1 MLIRVKGGSE
11 GVAEYLA
18 SGQKQDRDFTRD
30 ELDERVILDGD
41 LELTDNIIKKME
53 KDGERYL
60 HITLAFKEDSLSQ
73 EVLQDITHDFR
84 QFAMSAYEADEF
96 NFYAEAHLPKLK
108 SYVNRQTGDLVE
120 RKPHIHIV
128 IPERNLLTGRNLNP
142 FGRVDQQTKFFEAFQ
157 EHANAKYG
165 LASPKDNRRIEYTSE
180 SEIISRYKGDLFQG
194 QAKALKEGVLAD
206 MLDRGITDYEKF
218 RELVAEHGATR
229 TRNAGKPTEYL
240 NVKSADQEKGV
251 NLKDYVF
258 SREFVEKSGQE
269 KRRELADE
277 GRRQYESQQA
287 PRKTPAELAAVLD
300 EWHGIRARE
309 LKYINS
315 GNRKLYAAWRA
326 ADPEQR
332 RAILA
337 EREARFNDR
346 YRKDQEHDRTDR
358 AGDFRGRENARGHG
372 AEHRRT
378 VAHIADNL
386 RAAGRNI
393 ESVGRGLEDTDR
405 AVRNVADRRTRRALE
420 ALGRRLGRDQ
430 GEDRQV
436 SQAAPSPRDRRPADN
451 VPGQLTAEA
460 RERRTEGKAAHLSE
474 FATIKREL
482 DGRLL
487 LAHLSRTHGV
497 IPDKYEITK
506 GTDGGD
512 RIKAGTRNL
521 NVSDFLTQEMRLSF
535 SEAAPILRQVY
546 AAQHGRE
553 VAEPRR
559 SPRRELW
566 EAFKAAEGDRKAIKA
581 KEREAQTKSEQE
593 RRAAIR
599 ADYQAK
605 RQAIQGDKS
614 TTPAA
619 RKAASSIAR
628 MERVTEEMAL
638 RATIKA
644 ERAELKEQQRTP
656 YQERYRAWLADRA
669 GQGDEK
675 ALAELRRQRHPRPM
689 AEAVNAIE
697 GTEDAEKKRRQQEA
711 EAINRQLAYTV
722 DRAGN
727 VTYYADQAKRRAV
740 LIDSG
745 ERVTV
750 AAPKDAQAV
759 EAGLRL
765 AMQKFGPVLKIE
777 GGEEFKRQVIDAAV
791 RSGARVEFEDRAMN
805 EELQRRRA
813 GLHARGNAMQTSQEH
828 EAAVLAIEKQVEK
841 DGLSPEAKAMVMDR
855 VRQNAARA
863 ERQKGEPQQPA
874 RASESD
880 QARQPN
886 PEPPHYTP
894 KRDLDR

>member
-11 GVAEYLA
+11 GIAEYLA
-18 SGQKQDRDFTRD
+18 SGQKQDREFTRD

-41 LELTDNIIKKME
+41 LGLTDNIIKNME

-73 EVLQDITHDFR
+73 EVLQDITRDFR
-84 QFAMSAYEADEF
+84 QFAMSAYQDDEF

-128 IPERNLLTGRNLNP
+128 IPERNLLTGQNLNP
-142 FGRVDQQTKFFEAFQ
+142 FGRVEQQTKFLEAIQ

-165 LASPKDNRRIEYTSE
+165 LASPKDNRRTEYTSE

-194 QAKALKEGVLAD
+194 QAKSLKERILSD

-229 TRNAGKPTEYL
+229 TRNAGKPAEYL
-240 NVKSADQEKGV
+240 NIKPGDQEKRV

-258 SREFVEKSGQE
+258 SREFVEKSDRE

-300 EWHGIRARE
+300 EWHSTRARE
-309 LKYINS
+309 VKHLNS
-315 GNRKLYAAWRA
+315 GNRKLYAAYKA
-326 ADPEQR
+326 ADREQR

-337 EREARFNDR
+337 EREAQFNDR
-346 YRKDQEHDRTDR
+346 FRKDQEHDRSDR
-358 AGDFRGRENARGHG
+358 TGDFRGRENVRGHG

-378 VAHIADNL
+378 VAHIADNV

-393 ESVGRGLEDTDR
+393 ESVGRGLDDTDR
-405 AVRNVADRRTRRALE
+405 AIRNVADRRTRRALE

-436 SQAAPSPRDRRPADN
+436 SHARPTPRDSRPADN
-451 VPGQLTAEA
+451 VPAQLAAEA
-460 RERRTEGKAAHLSE
+460 RERRTEGKAAHLAE
-474 FATIKREL
+474 FAKIKREL

-497 IPDKYEITK
+497 IPDKYEVTK
-506 GTDGGD
+506 GRDGGD
-512 RIKAGTRNL
+512 RIQAGTRNL

-581 KEREAQTKSEQE
+581 QEWEAQRKSERE
-593 RRAAIR
+593 RRAAIP
-599 ADYQAK
+599 ADYKAK
-605 RQAIQGDKS
+605 SRAIQDDKS
-614 TTPAA
+614 MTPAE
-619 RKAASSIAR
+619 RKAARSIAR
-628 MERVTEEMAL
+628 MERVTDEMAL

-656 YQERYRAWLADRA
+656 YQERYRTWLADHA
-669 GQGDEK
+669 EKGDEK
-675 ALAELRRQRHPRPM
+675 ALAELRRQRQARPM
-689 AEAVNAIE
+689 AEAVNTIE

-722 DRAGN
+722 DRTGN
-727 VTYYADQAKRRAV
+727 VTYYADPAKRRAV
-740 LIDSG
+740 VIDSG

-759 EAGLRL
+759 ETGLRL
-765 AMQKFGPVLKIE
+765 AVQKWGPSLKIE
-777 GGEEFKRQVIDAAV
+777 GGEEFKRQVIEAAV
-791 RSGARVEFEDRAMN
+791 RSGVRVEFEDRAMN

-813 GLHARGNAMQTSQEH
+813 ELQARDKASTTSRAES
-828 EAAVLAIEKQVEK
+828 AIERRVDQ
-841 DGLSPEAKAMVMDR
+841 DGLSPEAKAIVMDR
-855 VRQNAARA
+855 VRQNVANA
-863 ERQKGEPQQPA
+863 ERQKDEQPQPTQAPE
-874 RASESD
+874 RD
-880 QARQPN
+880 HARQPE
-886 PEPPHYTP
+886 PEPQRRTS